1 MSSGRGQP
9 AQTSS
14 DDIGKLD
21 ILLKKLIDSKKI
33 TKKQLIQKLMNVND
47 DGMLQE
53 ESLTENII
61 DGESE
66 DGSNRVPR
74 DASHRN
80 QISNTNSNFYKFA
93 S

>member
-1 MSSGRGQP
+1 MMSSGRGQP

-80 QISNTNSNFYKFA
+80 
-93 S
+93 

>member
-1 MSSGRGQP
+1 MSSGVP
-9 AQTSS
+9 ATA

-33 TKKQLIQKLMNVND
+33 TKKQLIQKLMSVNEGND
-47 DGMLQE
+47 QFPQE
-53 ESLTENII
+53 ESLTENIL

-66 DGSNRVPR
+66 EDQNRVPR

-80 QISNTNSNFYKFA
+80 QISNTNSNFYKFT
-93 S
+93 SQD

>member
-80 QISNTNSNFYKFA
+80 
-93 S
+93 